1 MADEGKLREQASRGA
16 NARRILESELVQ
28 DVFAKMDDKIVK
40 SIRESVGD
48 ESDIRERA
56 YLMLRLLEN
65 FKAEFKTMVLTGD
78 AASAELLRV
87 KDPNQLQRMLKNV
100 RRY

>member
-1 MADEGKLREQASRGA
+1 MADEGKLREQHSRGE
-16 NARRILESELVQ
+16 NARRILESELVK
-28 DVFAKMDDKIVK
+28 DVFAKMDERIFT

-65 FKAEFKTMVLTGD
+65 FKAEFKTMVLTGE
-78 AASAELLRV
+78 AASRELLRV
-87 KDPNQLQRMLKNV
+87 KDPPKFMRMLTNV
-100 RRY
+100 RR